1 MRSLKSIRFLF
12 FILISTSTFGAA
24 TAQSEASVLKPGA
37 SVERGIARGQ
47 THSFG
52 VKLEQNELLKLV
64 VEQHGIDLIV
74 RLFSPTGKSLGEFD
88 SPNGTDGPENVSFIA
103 KASGIYRINVLPL
116 QEESN
121 TTAGRYEIKI
131 KDLRAATKEELD
143 AIKYQDAIKV
153 KGNALLVEVADN
165 LELIRLPETRARLG
179 TQVAQLLWD
188 SDEKRARKLM
198 AEAIEGVKEYLAG
211 IDQSDQTYYQTYQM
225 AMQLRGE
232 VFTALATRDPE
243 LALDFLTSTR
253 ILTDPNVGQGGE
265 RPDQER
271 QLELS
276 LASQMAAKNPKRAL
290 QIAEES
296 LKKGYAYNLIDTLM
310 RLRTADLDSATK
322 LAGEIA
328 ERLKGESLLKNFE
341 ATNLLVNLLRMSG
354 SARTGARTLGSSGEE
369 QMPSLLPEEE
379 YKELFNR
386 ALSAA
391 IAFTPPP
398 TNFYSNERNSAQTII
413 HSLKS
418 MTAEMQKYAPE
429 KAALLDKKETEFN
442 TPPDPQN
449 RLWQKYQDTINN
461 GTLDAALEAV
471 GRAPQEMRDQLYQ
484 QVAQKA
490 LNGGDVARA
499 KQILTENIR
508 NPMQRQQALRNLDQQ
523 AFYVS
528 LNNGKLED
536 ALRNAANLSSTKE
549 RAGMLIQIVNRFGP
563 SQKKADMIDILE
575 QARALIGATGRAE
588 DQEQMN
594 TLLQLSQSYA
604 QFDSKRSFE
613 IMEPLVDQLNEM
625 SEAAALLNGFGQQ
638 YLRNGELLLQ
648 NGNSVGSAA
657 SQLIQTLGSLA
668 ATDFDRARSV
678 ADRIQRPEVRLV
690 AYLTIAQNAIT
701 QRINGGANVFAYIRG
716 G

>member
-1 MRSLKSIRFLF
+1 
-12 FILISTSTFGAA
+12 
-24 TAQSEASVLKPGA
+24 
-37 SVERGIARGQ
+37 
-47 THSFG
+47 
-52 VKLEQNELLKLV
+52 
-64 VEQHGIDLIV
+64 
-74 RLFSPTGKSLGEFD
+74 
-88 SPNGTDGPENVSFIA
+88 
-103 KASGIYRINVLPL
+103 
-116 QEESN
+116 
-121 TTAGRYEIKI
+121 
-131 KDLRAATKEELD
+131 LD

>member
-1 MRSLKSIRFLF
+1 MRSLKSTRFLF
-12 FILISTSTFGAA
+12 FILISISTFGAA
-24 TAQSEASVLKPGA
+24 AAQSEASVLKPGA

-52 VKLEQNELLKLV
+52 VKLEHNEVLKLV

-103 KASGIYRINVLPL
+103 QASGIYRINVLPL

-179 TQVAQLLWD
+179 IQVAQLLWD

-198 AEAIEGVKEYLAG
+198 TEAIEGVKEYLAG
-211 IDQSDQTYYQTYQM
+211 IDQSDQNYYQTYQM
-225 AMQLRGE
+225 ATQLRGE

-253 ILTDPNVGQGGE
+253 ILTDPSLGQGGE
-265 RPDQER
+265 HPDQER

-310 RLRTADLDSATK
+310 RLRTADPDSAAK

-341 ATNLLVNLLRMSG
+341 ATNLLVNLLRMSSPSRAGGRAPG
-354 SARTGARTLGSSGEE
+354 SPGEE

-398 TNFYSNERNSAQTII
+398 TNFYSNERNSAQTIVHI
-413 HSLKS
+413 FKS

-429 KAALLDKKETEFN
+429 KAALLEKKETEFN
-442 TPPDPQN
+442 TPPDPQS
-449 RLWQKYQDTINN
+449 RLWQKYQDTINS

-523 AFYVS
+523 AFYGS

-549 RAGMLIQIVNRFGP
+549 RAGMLIQIVNRFGA

-594 TLLQLSQSYA
+594 SLLQLSQSYA
-604 QFDSKRSFE
+604 QFDPKRSFE
-613 IMEPLVDQLNEM
+613 IIEPLVDQLNEM

-668 ATDFDRARSV
+668 ATDFDRAKSV

-690 AYLTIAQNAIT
+690 AYLTIAQNAIN